1 MLANKQGILL
11 SEEVWE
17 LPFTE
22 KQVQETQVLQV

>member
-1 MLANKQGILL
+1 MKREILS

-17 LPFTE
+17 QLFSE